1 MHELSLAGSVL
12 QLVEAAA
19 QRDGFRRVAMLRL
32 EAGQLS
38 GVEPHALRFALEAL
52 APGTCLQGA
61 ALEIDE
67 PAGQAWC
74 MACAATVAIAQ
85 RGDACPDCGGWQ
97 LEPTGGIELRVLDL
111 LVHDD

>member
-1 MHELSLAGSVL
+1 MHEASLAGSVL

-19 QRDGFRRVAMLRL
+19 RRDGFRRVAMLRL

-38 GVEPHALRFALEAL
+38 GVEPRALRFALEAL
-52 APGTCLQGA
+52 APGTCLEGA
-61 ALEIDE
+61 NVEIDE

-74 MACAATVAIAQ
+74 LDCAATVALER
-85 RGDACPDCGGWQ
+85 RGDACPRCGGWQ
-97 LEPTGGIELRVLDL
+97 LQPTAGDGLRVLDL